1 MSAVGPSYEVSDWL
15 VLLACCASEVEEIKE
30 IVKGDRSHRSRAAVQ
45 FIRHCTPVNLKAR
58 ARHFVTRPNERSPT
72 RALG

>member
-15 VLLACCASEVEEIKE
+15 VLPSEVEEIKE
-30 IVKGDRSHRSRAAVQ
+30 IIIGDRSHRSRAAVQ